1 MPHTVPLISI
11 VDDDLSVRLALGRV
25 VQSVGYAAEIFASAR
40 EFLDSFAL
48 DRTACL
54 VLDIHLGEM
63 SGFELQ
69 ERLAADRSAIPIIF
83 ITAQDDGATRKRI
96 ERSGVAAYLLKPLD
110 KQALLDAIRRAVGP
124 AWPRGR
130 GESEAANAQ

>member
-25 VQSVGYAAEIFASAR
+25 VQAAGYAAEIFASAR
-40 EFLDSFAL
+40 EFLDSFAFG
-48 DRTACL
+48 RTACL

-69 ERLAADRSAIPIIF
+69 ERLTADRSAIPIIF
-83 ITAQDDGATRKRI
+83 ITAHDDGPTRKRI
-96 ERSGVAAYLLKPLD
+96 ERSGVAAWLPKPLD
-110 KQALLDAIRRAVGP
+110 ARALLDAIRRAVGQ
-124 AWPRGR
+124 A
-130 GESEAANAQ
+130 

>member
-25 VQSVGYAAEIFASAR
+25 VQSAGYAAEIFASAR

-48 DRTACL
+48 GRTACL
-54 VLDIHLGEM
+54 VLDIHLGGM

-83 ITAQDDGATRKRI
+83 ITARDDGPTRKRM
-96 ERSGVAAYLLKPLD
+96 ERSGVAAWLPKPFD
-110 KQALLDAIRRAVGP
+110 ARALLDAIRRAVGQ
-124 AWPRGR
+124 A
-130 GESEAANAQ
+130 

>member
-1 MPHTVPLISI
+1 MPRTVPLISI

-25 VQSVGYAAEIFASAR
+25 VESAGYTAEIFASAR

-48 DRTACL
+48 GRTACL

-69 ERLAADRSAIPIIF
+69 ERLAVDRSAIPIIF
-83 ITAQDDGATRKRI
+83 ITAHDDGPTRTRI
-96 ERSGVAAYLLKPLD
+96 ERSGVAAWLPKPLD
-110 KQALLDAIRRAVGP
+110 ARALLDAIRKALGQ
-124 AWPRGR
+124 A
-130 GESEAANAQ
+130 